1 MTMKKTVL
9 IEGIFLLVVSFVGV
23 GESIR
28 LISDID
34 PHTVYDA
41 LGPGYYILF
50 LSLALMAAGDC
61 PSYCSLWE
69 RCCSG
74 KGGCGQGNE
83 NERMIYMVLAMALYL
98 LLIDI
103 VGYLIATPLFFLMEF
118 RIGGNHILANK
129 YHSHG
134 DCIGGLLLCL
144 CGVLL
149 HGISDGGSSIKH
161 GADVA

>member
-1 MTMKKTVL
+1 MTLKRTVL

-50 LSLALMAAGDC
+50 LSLALTAAGTAHLIVH
-61 PSYCSLWE
+61 Y
-69 RCCSG
+69 G
-74 KGGCGQGNE
+74 KGVAAE
-83 NERMIYMVLAMALYL
+83 KVVVDKAMRMKMIYMVLAMALYL

-103 VGYLIATPLFFLMEF
+103 IGYLIATPLFFLMEF
-118 RIGGNHILANK
+118 RLAGITSWRRNIILTAIVSAL
-129 YHSHG
+129 YYFVFVEYCSM
-134 DCIGGLLLCL
+134 
-144 CGVLL
+144 VFPR
-149 HGISDGGSSIKH
+149 GIFY
-161 GADVA
+161 